1 MMYGEMVILS
11 ISYTEGYEIGTYNNS
26 NCLWQIQYLISPKKY
41 LKCPDRVVLKMVK
54 MMHYGL
60 NDAIGKIVILCKEVG
75 GYIIITTEC

>member
-1 MMYGEMVILS
+1 MVKMMYGEMDIWS
-11 ISYTEGYEIGTYNNS
+11 ISYTGGYEIGTYDNS
-26 NCLWQIQYLISPKKY
+26 SILFHQKKY

>member
-1 MMYGEMVILS
+1 MVKWLYEVLAILEDMKQVLTIIVTAYGRFSILFHQK
-11 ISYTEGYEIGTYNNS
+11 T
-26 NCLWQIQYLISPKKY
+26 Y

-54 MMHYGL
+54 MMHNCL